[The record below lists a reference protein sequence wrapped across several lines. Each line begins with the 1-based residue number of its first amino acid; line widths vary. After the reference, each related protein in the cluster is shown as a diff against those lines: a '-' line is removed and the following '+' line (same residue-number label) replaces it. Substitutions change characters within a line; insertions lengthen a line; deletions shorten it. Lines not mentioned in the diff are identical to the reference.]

1 MFVITNFHTYVTTL
15 ILRKKHEIQNVWQ
28 KKMCDFLDF
37 NIVITTY
44 V

>member
-1 MFVITNFHTYVTTL
+1 MFVITNFRNYVTTL
-15 ILRKKHEIQNVWQ
+15 LMCKKNTKFKMCDE
-28 KKMCDFLDF
+28 KMCDFLDF